1 MGLEPPESLRHRLG
15 TVDLAF
21 IRDIRFGDRPLGE
34 RMLLVSPGTLAN
46 AYYGGCDERGQS
58 KRAEKARQPDP

>member
-34 RMLLVSPGTLAN
+34 RMLLVLPGTFAS
-46 AYYGGCDERGQS
+46 AHQGGGDERGQG
-58 KRAEKARQPDP
+58 KRAEEARQPDP